1 MPIRASDGASLQRE
15 GQAAVSVGA
24 GDVTPGARPS
34 IGDVLVERAALD
46 PQALARALK
55 MQHESGEPLGQVLV
69 QLGMV
74 SERDLAHALGVQLGL
89 EVIGPERYP
98 DTPTVA
104 AALTPE
110 FLRSARAVPVAVTGG
125 RTGERV
131 LVAMADPLDEFTS
144 HALAVALGQP
154 VTPVV
159 GTPSDI
165 ESAIQRLYGE
175 GNDHG
180 PRILDAYAGDDE
192 GQAQDIQ
199 QLRDLAS
206 EAPVIRLVNQIISRA
221 LEARASD
228 IHIEPFES
236 RLAVRYRV
244 DGVLRDA
251 EAAQVRSAAAVVS
264 RIKVLAKLNIAE
276 RRLPQD
282 GRIRLRIEGR
292 EIDMRIS
299 TVPAMHGESVVMR
312 ILDTGSVP
320 LDFETLGFTG
330 PTRHALQRMLAS
342 PHGIMLVTGPTGCG
356 KTTTLYAVL
365 NALNT
370 ADRKILTVEDPVEY
384 QLDGVNQIQVR
395 PAIGLT
401 FATALRSILRQ
412 DPDVIMVGEM
422 RDLETA
428 KIAVQAA
435 LTGHQVL
442 STLHTNDAASTVM
455 RLLDMGVEDY
465 LVTSTVTGVVAQ
477 RLVRVLCPA
486 CREAYQPLPELALE
500 LGVSRLTGGAPAT
513 LYRASGCALCEHRGF
528 RGRTSILEVMVMDDT
543 LGREVLSH
551 ADATRLRQVA
561 RESGTA
567 SMREDGLRKALV
579 GVTTVE
585 EVERATRED

>member
-1 MPIRASDGASLQRE
+1 MSADQSDIP
-15 GQAAVSVGA
+15 
-24 GDVTPGARPS
+24 PGAQRS
-34 IGDVLVERAALD
+34 LGDLLVERANLD
-46 PQALARALK
+46 PQVLARAIK
-55 MQHESGEPLGQVLV
+55 MQRDSGDPLAQVLV

-74 SERDLAHALGVQLGL
+74 SERDLADALGAQLGL

-98 DTPTVA
+98 DAPALAEV
-104 AALTPE
+104 LTPE
-110 FLRSARAVPVAVTGG
+110 FLRSVRAVPVAVSMQSD
-125 RTGERV
+125 GERV
-131 LVAMADPLDEFTS
+131 LVAMADPQDEFTR
-144 HALAVALGQP
+144 HALSVALGRA
-154 VTPVV
+154 VAPVV

-165 ESAIQRLYGE
+165 DSAIQRLYGE
-175 GNDHG
+175 GNAQTAQ
-180 PRILDAYAGDDE
+180 LVDAYGGDDE
-192 GQAQDIQ
+192 AQAQDIQ

-206 EAPVIRLVNQIISRA
+206 EAPVIRLVNLIIARA
-221 LEARASD
+221 LQARASD

-236 RLAVRYRV
+236 RLVVRYRV
-244 DGVLRDA
+244 DGMLR
-251 EAAQVRSAAAVVS
+251 ESESPPVRSTAAVIS

-312 ILDTGSVP
+312 ILDRASVP

-330 PTRHALQRMLAS
+330 PSRQALERMLAR
-342 PHGIMLVTGPTGCG
+342 PHGIILVTGPTGSG

-365 NALNT
+365 KAMNT
-370 ADRKILTVEDPVEY
+370 PERKILTVEDPVEY

-395 PAIGLT
+395 PGIGLS
-401 FATALRSILRQ
+401 FANALRSMLRQ

-442 STLHTNDAASTVM
+442 STLHTNDAASSVT

-465 LVTSTVTGVVAQ
+465 LVTSTLTGVVAQ
-477 RLVRVLCPA
+477 RLVRILCPA
-486 CREAYQPLPELALE
+486 CREPYAAMPELTEE
-500 LGVSRLTGGAPAT
+500 LGLSRLTGGTPVT
-513 LYRASGCALCEHRGF
+513 LYRARGCARCEQVGF
-528 RGRTSILEVMVMDDT
+528 HGRTSILEVMPMDDV
-543 LGREVLSH
+543 LGRAVLSH
-551 ADATRLRQVA
+551 ADAAQLRQVA
-561 RESGTA
+561 RQRGTS
-567 SMREDGLRKALV
+567 SMREDGLRKALA
-579 GVTTVE
+579 GITSVE

>member
-1 MPIRASDGASLQRE
+1 MSADQSDIP
-15 GQAAVSVGA
+15 
-24 GDVTPGARPS
+24 PGAQRS
-34 IGDVLVERAALD
+34 LGDLLVERANLD
-46 PQALARALK
+46 PQVLARAIK
-55 MQHESGEPLGQVLV
+55 MQRDSGDPLAQVLV

-74 SERDLAHALGVQLGL
+74 SERDLADALGAQLGL

-98 DTPTVA
+98 DAPALAEV
-104 AALTPE
+104 LTPE
-110 FLRSARAVPVAVTGG
+110 FLRSVRAVPVAVSMQSD
-125 RTGERV
+125 GERV
-131 LVAMADPLDEFTS
+131 LVAMADPQDEFTR
-144 HALAVALGQP
+144 HALSVALGRA
-154 VTPVV
+154 VAPVV

-165 ESAIQRLYGE
+165 DSAIQRLYGE
-175 GNDHG
+175 GNAQTAQ
-180 PRILDAYAGDDE
+180 LVDAYGGDDE
-192 GQAQDIQ
+192 AQAQDIQ

-206 EAPVIRLVNQIISRA
+206 EAPVIRLVNLIIARA
-221 LEARASD
+221 LQARASD

-236 RLAVRYRV
+236 RLVVRYRV
-244 DGVLRDA
+244 DGMLR
-251 EAAQVRSAAAVVS
+251 ESESPPVRSTAAVIS

-312 ILDTGSVP
+312 ILDRASVP

-330 PTRHALQRMLAS
+330 PSRQALERMLAR
-342 PHGIMLVTGPTGCG
+342 PHGIILVTGPTGSG

-365 NALNT
+365 KAMNT
-370 ADRKILTVEDPVEY
+370 PERKILTVEDPVEY

-395 PAIGLT
+395 PGIGLS
-401 FATALRSILRQ
+401 FANALRSMLRQ

-442 STLHTNDAASTVM
+442 STLHTNDAASSVT

-465 LVTSTVTGVVAQ
+465 LVTSTLTGVVAQ
-477 RLVRVLCPA
+477 RLVRILCPA
-486 CREAYQPLPELALE
+486 CREPYAAMPELTEE
-500 LGVSRLTGGAPAT
+500 LGLSRLTGGTPVT
-513 LYRASGCALCEHRGF
+513 LYRARGCARCEQVGF
-528 RGRTSILEVMVMDDT
+528 HGRTSILEVMPMDDV
-543 LGREVLSH
+543 LGRAVLSH
-551 ADATRLRQVA
+551 ADAAKLRQVA
-561 RESGTA
+561 RQRGTA
-567 SMREDGLRKALV
+567 SMREDGLRKALA
-579 GVTTVE
+579 GITSVE

>member
-1 MPIRASDGASLQRE
+1 MSADQSDIP
-15 GQAAVSVGA
+15 
-24 GDVTPGARPS
+24 PGAQRS
-34 IGDVLVERAALD
+34 LGDLLVERANLD
-46 PQALARALK
+46 PQVLARAIK
-55 MQHESGEPLGQVLV
+55 MQRDSGDPLAQVLV

-74 SERDLAHALGVQLGL
+74 SERDLADALGAQLGL

-98 DTPTVA
+98 DAPALAEV
-104 AALTPE
+104 LTPE
-110 FLRSARAVPVAVTGG
+110 FLRSVRAVPVAVSMQSD
-125 RTGERV
+125 GERV
-131 LVAMADPLDEFTS
+131 LVAMADPQDEFTR
-144 HALAVALGQP
+144 HALSVALGRA
-154 VTPVV
+154 VAPVV

-165 ESAIQRLYGE
+165 DSAIQRLYGE
-175 GNDHG
+175 GNAQTAQ
-180 PRILDAYAGDDE
+180 LVDAYGGDDE
-192 GQAQDIQ
+192 AQAQDIQ

-206 EAPVIRLVNQIISRA
+206 EAPVIRLVNLIIARA
-221 LEARASD
+221 LQARASD

-236 RLAVRYRV
+236 RLVVRYRV
-244 DGVLRDA
+244 DGMLR
-251 EAAQVRSAAAVVS
+251 ESESPPVRSTAAVIS

-312 ILDTGSVP
+312 ILDRASVP

-330 PTRHALQRMLAS
+330 PSRQALERMLAR
-342 PHGIMLVTGPTGCG
+342 PHGIILVTGPTGSG

-365 NALNT
+365 KAMNT
-370 ADRKILTVEDPVEY
+370 PERKILTVEDPVEY

-395 PAIGLT
+395 PGIGLS
-401 FATALRSILRQ
+401 FANALRSMLRQ

-442 STLHTNDAASTVM
+442 STLHTNDAASSVT

-465 LVTSTVTGVVAQ
+465 LVTSTLTGVVAQ
-477 RLVRVLCPA
+477 RLVRILCPA
-486 CREAYQPLPELALE
+486 CREPYAAMPELIEE
-500 LGVSRLTGGAPAT
+500 LGLSRLTGGTPVT
-513 LYRASGCALCEHRGF
+513 LYRARGCARCEQVGF
-528 RGRTSILEVMVMDDT
+528 HGRTSILEVMPMDDV
-543 LGREVLSH
+543 LGRAVLSH
-551 ADATRLRQVA
+551 ADAAQLRQVA
-561 RESGTA
+561 RQRGTS
-567 SMREDGLRKALV
+567 SMREDGLRKALA
-579 GVTTVE
+579 GITSVE